1 MGTSPPKKE
10 VTTSP
15 QPKCSRHHNA
25 RSPPLVRFDQVEA
38 TTPPAT
44 MILHTSPFAPV
55 SWYKLIAQSPEP
67 VFVDAT
73 ESFQKQTL
81 RNRYRIA
88 TATGPQTLTIPIE
101 GSKQANI
108 KEIRISEH
116 NNWRR
121 LHWQAICTAYGSSP
135 FFEYYAD
142 DIAPFFEKRD
152 PLSPDNSQYDRSL
165 LFDYNQEIT
174 ETLCSLLDIKAPQIL
189 TTPPT
194 CSPTKSMSNQQP
206 ITNNQQPTTNN
217 PQPYYQVFQSRQ
229 GFLPDMSILDLLF
242 NMGPESILV
251 LTKD

>member
-1 MGTSPPKKE
+1 
-10 VTTSP
+10 
-15 QPKCSRHHNA
+15 
-25 RSPPLVRFDQVEA
+25 
-38 TTPPAT
+38 
-44 MILHTSPFAPV
+44 MILKTSPFAPV
-55 SWYKLIAQSPEP
+55 SWYRLIAQSPEP
-67 VFVDAT
+67 VFIDAT
-73 ESFQKQTL
+73 EQFQKQTL
-81 RNRYRIA
+81 HNRYCIA
-88 TATGPQTLTIPIE
+88 TARGPQTLSIPIE
-101 GSKQANI
+101 GSKHADI
-108 KEIRISEH
+108 REIRISEH

-121 LHWQAICTAYGSSP
+121 QHWQAICTAYGSSP

-152 PLSPDNSQYDRSL
+152 PHSPDNSQYDRSL

-174 ETLCSLLDIKAPQIL
+174 ETLCLLLDIKAPQIL

-194 CSPTKSMSNQQP
+194 CPSTRSM
-206 ITNNQQPTTNN
+206 INQQPTTNNQQPPTPN

>member
-1 MGTSPPKKE
+1 MDGHVATQKRSNHKPTAKE
-10 VTTSP
+10 QQAP
-15 QPKCSRHHNA
+15 QQPTA
-25 RSPPLVRFDQVEA
+25 PLVRFDQVEA
-38 TTPPAT
+38 TAPPAT

-67 VFVDAT
+67 VFIDAT

-174 ETLCSLLDIKAPQIL
+174 KTLCSLLDIKAPQIL

-206 ITNNQQPTTNN
+206 TTNNQ
-217 PQPYYQVFQSRQ
+217 QPYYQVFQSRQ
-229 GFLPDMSILDLLF
+229 GFQPDMSILDLLF